1 MPPPGPTFLARHVHY
16 IATPPLLAFIG
27 AYAIECASGVA
38 LSWWQRVAA
47 CILLYPVSFYAHQ
60 TFHDLR
66 TRRLASAMGAAMP
79 PYVTKKGVKVSGEDK
94 FQRMFF

>member
-1 MPPPGPTFLARHVHY
+1 MPPPGPTFLARHVHW

-27 AYAIECASGVA
+27 AYAIERASGVA
-38 LSWWQRVAA
+38 LSWWQHVAA